1 MARRGHLKEVFHH
14 MRLPM
19 SSNIESV
26 LVSLNDKDCDLRK
39 LSNGSE
45 VATFLF
51 TLQPVLLEYPRQVV
65 RIRFAVLIF
74 KRASEHVLQ

>member
-51 TLQPVLLEYPRQVV
+51 TLQPVLLENPRQVV

-74 KRASEHVLQ
+74 ERASEHVLQ